1 MPKPPAPVK
10 TGAEF
15 LKSARDVAFI
25 IAIYLYFA
33 GWIYIYTYFNFFG
46 VSMRETDMEF
56 YYFLVYSVNV
66 MSYLIVG
73 HWFITSCIIIASIA
87 TVHWVRHTWVIYVI
101 CTVLFGLLYYS
112 SILSATAD
120 AKTDYVYKTSQ
131 LLKIKFVL
139 KDEKEPAEAPRVA
152 AVPKNPNDTAKV
164 KKPIAEDIAKEFKT
178 YNDQNKLRLLLSSKD
193 EYLVLLADT
202 AVKPDNTDSKI
213 KIAFTIKKENVSL
226 VKIKK

>member
-1 MPKPPAPVK
+1 MPKPPVPAK

-25 IAIYLYFA
+25 IAVYLYFA
-33 GWIYIYTYFNFFG
+33 GWIFIYTYFNFFG

-66 MSYLIVG
+66 MSYLIVS
-73 HWFITSCIIIASIA
+73 HWFITSAVIIASIA
-87 TVHWVRHTWVIYVI
+87 IVHWIRHTWVIYVN
-101 CTVLFGLLYYS
+101 CAVLFGLLYYS

-139 KDEKEPAEAPRVA
+139 KDEKEPAEALPA
-152 AVPKNPNDTAKV
+152 AAPKDQNDTAKV
-164 KKPIAEDIAKEFKT
+164 KKRKQEDITQEFKT
-178 YNDQNKLRLLLSSKD
+178 YNDQKKLRLLLSSKD
-193 EYLVLLADT
+193 EYLVLVADST
-202 AVKPDNTDSKI
+202 VTPDNTDSKI
-213 KIAFTIKKENVSL
+213 KVVFTIKKENVSL